1 MSGLPRVSCA
11 LGVFLMVPFLWGC
24 GQAAAQVDASE
35 REMNAE
41 QMLEPLGQTE
51 TSTVEVGKLSKPE
64 TVKKGEAVKK
74 VSQKANAGSSEMT
87 LVGRGGAVAVV
98 NKNGQV
104 EEVSQQSLLMRNR
117 AKSLGRVTLP
127 AASQNGEKAKEQGVA
142 EGEGAAKGQGTGA
155 GPNAGADTKEAKSKP
170 EDEKAKAEAEAV
182 KKADIEKLR
191 SVQRMNGWF
200 YTSDGK
206 PISSEELNKRIEK
219 GDVAGITFMDQF
231 QQKST
236 TKSKPKEE
244 SKDRQAGQASGVTS
258 TGTEAAGTTGS
269 GMTTGAT
276 TTEEAPK

>member
-1 MSGLPRVSCA
+1 MSGLPRISCA
-11 LGVFLMVPFLWGC
+11 LAVFLMVFFLWVC
-24 GQAAAQVDASE
+24 AQAAAQVDASE
-35 REMNAE
+35 KDMNAE
-41 QMLEPLGQTE
+41 QMLEPVDQAKI
-51 TSTVEVGKLSKPE
+51 STVSVEKLSKPA
-64 TVKKGEAVKK
+64 TVKKVEAVKK
-74 VSQKANAGSSEMT
+74 VSQKANTGSSEMT

-104 EEVSQQSLLMRNR
+104 EEVSQQSLVMKNR

-127 AASQNGEKAKEQGVA
+127 AASQNGEKVKEQGA
-142 EGEGAAKGQGTGA
+142 AGGQETTAGKGSTEGQKSETDKAGT
-155 GPNAGADTKEAKSKP
+155 ADAKEAKSKP

-191 SVQRMNGWF
+191 SVQQMNGWF

-236 TKSKPKEE
+236 TKFKPKEE
-244 SKDRQAGQASGVTS
+244 SKDKQAGQSAGVTS
-258 TGTEAAGTTGS
+258 TSEITSMGG
-269 GMTTGAT
+269 T
-276 TTEEAPK
+276 TTEEGPK